1 MVHRHAG
8 NPAAEYESILSRWAC
23 QTSAKGVRYHV
34 QEARVSTTNATKAR
48 QNLFRLIDQVNDSH
62 EPVLITGKKGSAVLV
77 SESDWKAIEETLY
90 LNSIP
95 GMAASIREGIDTP
108 TSDLDESLEWE

>member
-1 MVHRHAG
+1 M
-8 NPAAEYESILSRWAC
+8 
-23 QTSAKGVRYHV
+23 
-34 QEARVSTTNATKAR
+34 STTNATKAR

-95 GMAASIREGIDTP
+95 GMAASIREGMETT
-108 TSDLDESLEWE
+108 TSDLDDSLEWE

>member
-1 MVHRHAG
+1 M
-8 NPAAEYESILSRWAC
+8 
-23 QTSAKGVRYHV
+23 
-34 QEARVSTTNATKAR
+34 STTNATKAR
-48 QNLFRLIDQVNDSH
+48 QNLYRLIDQVNDSH

-108 TSDLDESLEWE
+108 TSDLDEKVEWE

>member
-1 MVHRHAG
+1 M
-8 NPAAEYESILSRWAC
+8 
-23 QTSAKGVRYHV
+23 
-34 QEARVSTTNATKAR
+34 STTNATKAR
-48 QNLFRLIDQVNDSH
+48 ENLYRLIDQVNDNH

-108 TSDLDESLEWE
+108 TSDLDEKLEWE

>member
-1 MVHRHAG
+1 
-8 NPAAEYESILSRWAC
+8 
-23 QTSAKGVRYHV
+23 
-34 QEARVSTTNATKAR
+34 VSTTNATKAR

-95 GMAASIREGIDTP
+95 GMAASIREGMETP
-108 TSDLDESLEWE
+108 ASDLGDSLEWE

>member
-1 MVHRHAG
+1 M
-8 NPAAEYESILSRWAC
+8 
-23 QTSAKGVRYHV
+23 
-34 QEARVSTTNATKAR
+34 STTNATKAR

-108 TSDLDESLEWE
+108 TSDLDDSLEWE

>member
-1 MVHRHAG
+1 M
-8 NPAAEYESILSRWAC
+8 SS
-23 QTSAKGVRYHV
+23 
-34 QEARVSTTNATKAR
+34 TNATKAR

-90 LNSIP
+90 LNSIS
-95 GMAASIREGIDTP
+95 GMAASIREGMETP
-108 TSDLDESLEWE
+108 ASDLDDSLEWD

>member
-1 MVHRHAG
+1 M
-8 NPAAEYESILSRWAC
+8 SI
-23 QTSAKGVRYHV
+23 
-34 QEARVSTTNATKAR
+34 TNATKAR
-48 QNLFRLIDQVNDSH
+48 ENLYRLIDQVNDSH
-62 EPVLITGKKGSAVLV
+62 EPVLITGKNGSAVLV

-108 TSDLDESLEWE
+108 TSDLDETIEWE